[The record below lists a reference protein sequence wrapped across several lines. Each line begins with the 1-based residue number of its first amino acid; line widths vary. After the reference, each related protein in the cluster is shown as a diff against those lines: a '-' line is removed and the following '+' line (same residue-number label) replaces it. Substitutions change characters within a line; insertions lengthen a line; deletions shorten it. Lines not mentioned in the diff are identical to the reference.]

1 MKGRDGGGKCVVL
14 EEALCISDWML
25 ICRSRSR
32 VTNAL
37 HTHTYI
43 YIYIGL
49 VVQNA
54 RVTPADCIKI
64 KEARRKERS
73 LAYSITSL

>member
-43 YIYIGL
+43 YI
-49 VVQNA
+49 
-54 RVTPADCIKI
+54 
-64 KEARRKERS
+64 
-73 LAYSITSL
+73 